1 MLSQIGLFNYFA
13 AIALILIGM
22 FAMLVEGNYV
32 RKIIGM
38 AILQT
43 GVILFFITVAYKTG
57 SAIPILPLVD
67 GHSTEVIAANYANP
81 LPHALMLTAIVVG
94 VSTLGVALTL
104 LVSIFHTF
112 GTLEENE
119 IMNKLSGGKK

>member
-1 MLSQIGLFNYFA
+1 MTFLELFNYMA
-13 AIALILIGM
+13 AVFMVLFGLYTLIIRLNLI
-22 FAMLVEGNYV
+22 

-43 GVILFFITVAYKTG
+43 GVILFYVSISFKSGA
-57 SAIPILPLVD
+57 AIPIVENH
-67 GHSTEVIAANYANP
+67 GHQAIDVSQYANP

-104 LVSIFHTF
+104 VLSIYRQA
-112 GTLEENE
+112 GSLEEDEILQKVEEKNE
-119 IMNKLSGGKK
+119 A